1 MGIIGLYN
9 PHGAF
14 SGVAVCALSYR
25 GYRPARLQ
33 PRLDL
38 SVAKIRTVKVPG
50 GSQCSL
56 LLARHKTSL
65 ETPGL
70 VSSKSVLYL
79 VFKDKHI

>member
-9 PHGAF
+9 PPGAF

-65 ETPGL
+65 GTPGL
-70 VSSKSVLYL
+70 GARRGTL
-79 VFKDKHI
+79 